1 MSVGLVILVAIVSV
15 VAGAALAYGFVLLTI
30 AKSGTRR

>member
-1 MSVGLVILVAIVSV
+1 MSAGAAILIAIASVIV
-15 VAGAALAYGFVLLTI
+15 GAALAYAFVLRTI